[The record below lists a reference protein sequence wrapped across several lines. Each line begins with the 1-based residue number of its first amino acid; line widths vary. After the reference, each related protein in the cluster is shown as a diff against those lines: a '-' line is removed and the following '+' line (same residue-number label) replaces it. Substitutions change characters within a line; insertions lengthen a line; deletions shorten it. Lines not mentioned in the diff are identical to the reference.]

1 MESEPFPDRNRTRGN
16 RAALISF
23 VLAVG
28 VSIALL
34 ALPTSTTETACVP
47 VVAGQV
53 EGASSLP
60 VESCHSGV
68 TRRSLLQDQ
77 GWGVVVPLSV
87 PILISGIAWSLART
101 GFRRVAFISAAFLLF
116 GFFVL
121 TGFSIGL
128 FYLPS
133 AIAMFVAAL
142 AEGKVAV
149 AT

>member
-1 MESEPFPDRNRTRGN
+1 M
-16 RAALISF
+16 SF
-23 VLAVG
+23 TLAVG

-34 ALPTSTTETACVP
+34 ALPATTTETACFP

-53 EGASSLP
+53 EGASPLP
-60 VESCHSGV
+60 PESCHPGV
-68 TRRSLLQDQ
+68 THRSFLQEQ

-87 PILISGIAWSLART
+87 PILISGIALSLAGTR
-101 GFRRVAFISAAFLLF
+101 FRRVAFITAASLLF

-142 AEGKVAV
+142 PEGNVAV